1 MTSVQAYAV
10 QIFHTLRTPIDKY
23 VATLLIGAAEL
34 LGTLSCLILVRFT
47 GKRVLFF
54 ISAIGSSF
62 CFALVGIQAYSNGI
76 NSLIITQGAGEVVQ
90 SSWLPTVLIILGT
103 LFSNAGTRIIPWI
116 LVGEVFPKE
125 TRAAGSG
132 LAACTGYIFGF
143 IVNKVFLW
151 MVFELSLPGTF
162 WFYSSIGVLGVIVF
176 YFLLPETEGKP
187 LDEIEDHFKGIV
199 KLDNRVRRKRKTSG
213 VANPA
218 YKSTENVGK
227 HEESNL

>member
-34 LGTLSCLILVRFT
+34 LGTLSCLILVRFS
-47 GKRVLFF
+47 GKRMLFF
-54 ISAIGSSF
+54 VSTTACSI
-62 CFALVGIQAYSNGI
+62 CFALVGIHAYSSGI
-76 NSLIITQGAGEVVQ
+76 KGLIIAQGGSETVQ
-90 SSWLPTVLIILGT
+90 SSWLPTVFIILGT
-103 LFSNAGTRIIPWI
+103 LFSNAGPRIIPWI

-162 WFYSSIGVLGVIVF
+162 WFYSSVGVLGVIVF

-187 LDEIEDHFKGIV
+187 LDEIEDHFKGIT
-199 KLDNRVRRKRKTSG
+199 KLDNSVRRKREKSG
-213 VANPA
+213 IANLA

-227 HEESNL
+227 QEESNL